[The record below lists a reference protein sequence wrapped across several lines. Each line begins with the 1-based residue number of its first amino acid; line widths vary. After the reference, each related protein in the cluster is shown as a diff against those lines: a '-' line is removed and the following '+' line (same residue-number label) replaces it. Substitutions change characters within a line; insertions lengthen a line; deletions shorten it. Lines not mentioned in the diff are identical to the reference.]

1 MLCNM
6 YISTV
11 PLKKTAP
18 SEFHLHITLMIKA
31 EKAIL
36 SHNHAIV
43 PTIVDGIT
51 YRKIESQISSAKYA
65 VMMDVG
71 PFVSVGTL
79 R

>member
-1 MLCNM
+1 
-6 YISTV
+6 
-11 PLKKTAP
+11 
-18 SEFHLHITLMIKA
+18 MIKA